1 MNSDGAELSGE
12 LELKSGE
19 TSRAFVCFSLE
30 NTVSNENFE
39 ASWCNG
45 GTMNPGEL
53 SLVAGEGESSEP
65 GRSISI
71 VVLDSTSDS
80 KSSEDLSLS
89 CAMFEEISEVVFLL
103 GVLAADTALELGAL
117 VKDVVGYVFVLKRL
131 FCEDRYEEN
140 TSSPSSS

>member
-30 NTVSNENFE
+30 DTVSNEDFE

-53 SLVAGEGESSEP
+53 SL
-65 GRSISI
+65 
-71 VVLDSTSDS
+71 
-80 KSSEDLSLS
+80 
-89 CAMFEEISEVVFLL
+89 
-103 GVLAADTALELGAL
+103 GA
-117 VKDVVGYVFVLKRL
+117 
-131 FCEDRYEEN
+131 
-140 TSSPSSS
+140 